1 LKSGSGDSWR
11 QAIPDIL
18 TFIDHRYFFRR
29 RDAAHRR
36 IFSVSEEWLSSVEL
50 RTPQF
55 QFHFVSV
62 CNRSGSIRNA
72 MAEKI
77 SAGSVCPDCGKGTM
91 EPEKGVPIR
100 GRPGFSQV
108 VYRCTEC
115 GKVLRQAEDDR
126 FRS

>member
-1 LKSGSGDSWR
+1 LIIAIFFGAAMQPIAVSSPYLRSG
-11 QAIPDIL
+11 
-18 TFIDHRYFFRR
+18 F
-29 RDAAHRR
+29 
-36 IFSVSEEWLSSVEL
+36 SSVEL